1 MPWPPPSFVVLAAST
16 VPRSV
21 DVKISCRKRACHWV
35 TQPRGALQPGAGGP
49 LRAVAQ
55 QGRAV
60 AWVAREPGSFSRDS
74 HETGTR
80 HETLSESVSR
90 HTTPVTESCGVAF
103 RHESRERH
111 GTSVGGW
118 SRCERKYY
126 SAKYYSP
133 RSWHRGSG
141 GYDGGRRTKAIEWS

>member
-1 MPWPPPSFVVLAAST
+1 MGYARCPAARSSAGPVALYVRSPS
-16 VPRSV
+16 
-21 DVKISCRKRACHWV
+21 
-35 TQPRGALQPGAGGP
+35 RGG
-49 LRAVAQ
+49 
-55 QGRAV
+55 AV
-60 AWVAREPGSFSRDS
+60 AWVAREPRSSRDS

-103 RHESRERH
+103 RHDSRERH

-118 SRCERKYY
+118 SRWERKYY

-141 GYDGGRRTKAIEWS
+141 GYDGGRRTKAIEWL